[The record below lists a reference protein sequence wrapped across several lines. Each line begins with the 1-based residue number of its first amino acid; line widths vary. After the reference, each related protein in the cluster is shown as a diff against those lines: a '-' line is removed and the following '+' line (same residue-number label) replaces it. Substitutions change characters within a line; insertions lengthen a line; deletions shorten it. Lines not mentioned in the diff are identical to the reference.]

1 MNRKQY
7 DAARESIDGN
17 GFRHTLRHA
26 DAEHR
31 ADLQRLHEIGQQID
45 HLLERQRWAANPDTS
60 AANIIRLTTP
70 TK

>member
-7 DAARESIDGN
+7 NAARESVDGN

>member
-7 DAARESIDGN
+7 NAARESIDGN
-17 GFRHTLRHA
+17 GYRYTLRHA

-31 ADLQRLHEIGQQID
+31 ATLERLHAIGQAID

-70 TK
+70 QR

>member
-7 DAARESIDGN
+7 NAARESIDGN
-17 GFRHTLRHA
+17 GYRYTLRHA

-70 TK
+70 AK

>member
-7 DAARESIDGN
+7 NAARESINGN
-17 GFRHTLRHA
+17 GYRHTLRHA

-31 ADLQRLHEIGQQID
+31 ATLERLHAIGAAID